1 MLQPRQ
7 EPVVLTRGLLGIRQ
21 LEFLAIGSAI
31 GSGLF
36 VGSAQALRTAGSSL
50 LLAYAICAAAVYLVA
65 RCLGEMTLAFP
76 REESFVDHVGRQL
89 GTVAS
94 LVSGWGFWSTLVLIG
109 MAELTAIGLLAHALV
124 PALPQWASTAVAFVV
139 LILTNL
145 APVNRFGTAEVI
157 MSSLKVLVILVF
169 MGLAL
174 IVAIDPAR
182 LALRDAGLKNI
193 WVPGGLFPG
202 GWRGLLQTLPVA
214 LFSFGGF
221 ELISLAAA
229 ETEAPGQAIPRA
241 VNGLLL
247 RFVIFYLGT
256 AVSLLVLLPWNQM
269 TPGISPFLVILQRLH
284 FRAAAAFLDVVLI
297 SCILSSSNALL
308 FAAGRVLRTLA
319 RQGAAPARL
328 GRLSTTGVPA
338 AGVLVSAVVIF
349 GAIGLNAAVPKALFG
364 VLMQLVAV
372 ITAVNWILIITAEL
386 VFRRQKLLK
395 PPSFAVPWTPWS
407 NIVVLGFLILV
418 CFIGIFR
425 P

>member
-1 MLQPRQ
+1 MLQPQQ
-7 EPVVLTRGLLGIRQ
+7 EPLVPTQGQLGVRQ

-36 VGSAQALRTAGSSL
+36 VGSAQALRTTGSSL

-89 GTVAS
+89 GAAAG

-109 MAELTAIGLLAHALV
+109 MAELTAVGLLAHALV
-124 PALPQWASTAVAFVV
+124 PALPQWVSTALAFVV
-139 LILTNL
+139 LILVNL
-145 APVNRFGTAEVI
+145 APVHRFGDAEVV
-157 MSSLKVLVILVF
+157 MSSLKVLVILAF

-174 IVAIDPAR
+174 VVAIDPAEF
-182 LALRDAGLKNI
+182 ALKDAGLRNL
-193 WVPGGLFPG
+193 WAPGGLFPG
-202 GWRGLLQTLPVA
+202 GLRGLLQTLPVA

-229 ETEAPGQAIPRA
+229 ETEAPAQAIPRA

-256 AVSLLVLLPWNQM
+256 AVSLLVLLPWYQM
-269 TPGISPFLVILQRLH
+269 TPGISPFLVILERLH
-284 FRAAAAFLDVVLI
+284 VRAAAAFLDIVLI

-319 RQGAAPARL
+319 RQGVAPARL
-328 GRLSTTGVPA
+328 GRLSATGVPA
-338 AGVLVSAVVIF
+338 TGVVVSAFVIF
-349 GAIGLNAAVPKALFG
+349 GAIGLNAAVPHALFG
-364 VLMQLVAV
+364 MLMQLVAV
-372 ITAVNWILIITAEL
+372 ITAVNWILIIIAEL
-386 VFRRQKLLK
+386 AFRRQK
-395 PPSFAVPWTPWS
+395 PFEVPSFAVPWTPWS
-407 NIVVLGFLILV
+407 SFVVLGFLVLT
-418 CFIGIFR
+418 CLIGIFW
-425 P
+425 